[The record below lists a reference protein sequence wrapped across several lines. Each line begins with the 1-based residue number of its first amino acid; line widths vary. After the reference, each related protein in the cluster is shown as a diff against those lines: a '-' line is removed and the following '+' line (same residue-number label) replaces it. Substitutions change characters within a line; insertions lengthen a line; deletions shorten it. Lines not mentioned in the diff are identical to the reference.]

1 MTQILPFKFHILFS
15 IICTLIVLLTTLVLG
30 LIGHF
35 LYWLL
40 YDSLGRSHERSKR
53 KLKWINNQRD
63 VEYFAVII
71 GTGFSGL
78 GMAIKLNKLGMDN
91 YILIERHGHVGGT
104 WYVNKYPGCACD
116 VPSNLYSF
124 SFEPN
129 PKWSHYFSRQPEI
142 AEYLEYCTDKYD
154 IRRHI
159 HFNTNLTEL
168 RWLEGRQLWQVTT
181 QSNNQEKIFY
191 TRSIILGSGALSNA
205 SYPTDIPG
213 MDKFEGKMCHTAE
226 WDSTIEFK
234 NKRVAVIGT
243 GASAI
248 QVIPEIQ
255 KMDVSQLL
263 VFQRT
268 PPWVIP
274 RIDRRL
280 KDWEKDLLRRFPI
293 IQKLIRVM
301 IYWGTECFALSFV
314 YRWPIRFINQILVK
328 YNLERQVEDRNLR
341 KKLRPTWDLGCK
353 RMLLTND
360 WYSTLQQSNVK
371 LVTNRIQEIQSHSI
385 VTYDGDEYPV
395 DIIIWSTGFQV
406 QKFSIPVYGI
416 NGCSLTN
423 QWSETMQVGVYSRD
437 IFI

>member
-1 MTQILPFKFHILFS
+1 
-15 IICTLIVLLTTLVLG
+15 LTTLVLG